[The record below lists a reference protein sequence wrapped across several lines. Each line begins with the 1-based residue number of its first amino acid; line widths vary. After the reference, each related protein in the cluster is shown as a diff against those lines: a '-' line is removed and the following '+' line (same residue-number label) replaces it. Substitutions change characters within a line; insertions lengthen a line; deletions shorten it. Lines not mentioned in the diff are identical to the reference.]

1 MIFFA
6 SKEKT
11 EDLLYQAMSFME
23 KREPKSAISFFKKII
38 KQDPKNID
46 ALYNQ
51 GIALNQLR
59 KYQDAITCF
68 DKVLE
73 INPKHIAAIN
83 NKVSH

>member
-38 KQDPKNID
+38 KQDPKI
-46 ALYNQ
+46 LMRC
-51 GIALNQLR
+51 I
-59 KYQDAITCF
+59 I
-68 DKVLE
+68 KVL
-73 INPKHIAAIN
+73 H
-83 NKVSH
+83 